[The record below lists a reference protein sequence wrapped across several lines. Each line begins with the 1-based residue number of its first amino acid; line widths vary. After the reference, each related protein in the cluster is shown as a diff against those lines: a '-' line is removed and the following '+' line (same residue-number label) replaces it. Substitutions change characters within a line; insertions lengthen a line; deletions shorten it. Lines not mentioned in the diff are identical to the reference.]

1 MRNFRKY
8 TFFIFSLFFVSNS
21 FNASSQETKLDLPC
35 NQIIDSLQNILK
47 LSKTD
52 TSRINTLIAISNE
65 YIAISNYTGA
75 LIFAEQA
82 NEKAEK
88 IIYQKGIINSYNSLG
103 IAYRNSA
110 DYKKALSINLKSLK
124 ICKQS
129 GYKIGI
135 GDAYYNIGQVY
146 YNLGDYN
153 RAYENFL
160 VYLKI
165 SEEIGNNTGIANAY
179 NNIGIIFGIKN
190 KYDKALNNFTKSLN
204 IRIKL
209 GEKKGIAIC
218 YNNIG
223 RVQAFQKNYKDALN
237 NYLKSLKIKE
247 ECADK
252 KGIASAYNNIADI
265 YLNQNNFNTALL
277 FHKKS
282 LKIRENTDD
291 KSAIAASYN
300 DIGNTYLKLGEI
312 DTANYFLNM
321 SLKINLAIGQKD
333 GLLTNYNLFS
343 ELFEKKQAFN
353 QSLKY
358 HKLYSDIKDSL
369 FNEQSDKK
377 ITEMD
382 SKYEFEEKE
391 KNIELLKKDKELQE
405 LELHKQKII
414 RNGFLIG
421 LIIFLFLAI
430 LLYNRFL
437 IKKKLNT
444 TLSDSN
450 NELIKKNL
458 LIEKQKEKI
467 IDSITYAQLI
477 QQSILMEETEIQ
489 KLLPNFFLYYQ
500 PKDIV
505 SGDFYWCSKINNK
518 IILAAIDCTGHGVPG
533 AFMSMIG
540 NTLLNQIV
548 NEKHITMPS
557 EILRLLNIGI
567 YEALH
572 QEKEGILASDGMDI
586 ALIMMEFDELNNA
599 ENLTEEHK
607 NEKKATAQ
615 VLTKLEYAGAQI
627 PLYYIVNNELTVIKG
642 NRLNIGGCE
651 MISKKEKPLLREY
664 TNHDIPIK
672 KNMSI
677 YLFSDGYM
685 DQFKEKEKTKF
696 GIQNFK
702 NLLLEN
708 QNLDMQIQ
716 KKFIENA
723 HEQWKGK
730 SNQIDDILVLGVKL

>member
-190 KYDKALNNFTKSLN
+190 KYDKALNNF
-204 IRIKL
+204 
-209 GEKKGIAIC
+209 
-218 YNNIG
+218 
-223 RVQAFQKNYKDALN
+223 
-237 NYLKSLKIKE
+237 
-247 ECADK
+247 
-252 KGIASAYNNIADI
+252 
-265 YLNQNNFNTALL
+265 NTALL
-277 FHKKS
+277 FHEKS

-343 ELFEKKQAFN
+343 ELFEKKQAFK